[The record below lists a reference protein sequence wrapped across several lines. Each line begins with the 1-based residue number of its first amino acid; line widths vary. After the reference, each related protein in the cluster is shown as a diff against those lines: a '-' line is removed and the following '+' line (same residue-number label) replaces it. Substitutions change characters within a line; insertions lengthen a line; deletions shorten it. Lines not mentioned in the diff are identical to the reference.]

1 MWDGAEL
8 GRFKRGIFNVIHDLR
23 VRAKMAQGVSSSLQR
38 RVANGLK
45 TGRPRRGEAVEDER
59 YAGLDAAGKQV
70 LAGYREGMT
79 IRELGKLTGWPK
91 SSVYNF
97 LKRNKWRLEK

>member
-59 YAGLDAAGKQV
+59 YSGLDAAGKQFI
-70 LAGYREGMT
+70 AGRKEGMSV
-79 IRELGKLTGWPK
+79 RELAKLVNWPK
-91 SSVYNF
+91 STVHNF
-97 LKRNKWRLEK
+97 LKRHEEE